1 MTFYNTISYNL
12 HLLHQFKK
20 KKSPEEFAAV
30 MAFYFIIF
38 LRGPNSEVFRHAFI
52 ANGNDGK
59 F

>member
-12 HLLHQFKK
+12 HLLHQFKNK
-20 KKSPEEFAAV
+20 NPEEFAAV

-38 LRGPNSEVFRHAFI
+38 LRGPNSEVFSHAFI
-52 ANGNDGK
+52 ANGNDGM